1 MKKKLAFWNSLVII
15 LSVSFMLA
23 LGIFL
28 ARNTLINEATSHT
41 ISLTHAYKE
50 AFTGDTSSLV
60 VKDENVRETIIL
72 SNGDVLWD
80 SEEDASKLASH
91 KNREEVIAALND
103 EPKAV
108 IRSSESVGIKYIYY
122 AETKEISST
131 IYIIRIAT
139 KMSSLNSFL
148 SSYIPWMVLA
158 ATASLSL
165 SILGIF
171 TISSHSLKPLKEM
184 EMNLSKIKKGEQL
197 SPILFTEHDELGNM
211 LKDIDDISKDL
222 SDTMNKLKQEEEK
235 MSLLLSNLPN
245 PILAIGKGNE
255 IVFANDAAKTLLGLI
270 GNIFPKNIVLKD
282 QEMFQKGYDGKI
294 YFVSSKEAKDYTLY
308 VLNDITVQMEME
320 KQRKEFVD
328 AASHEL
334 KTPLTSIR
342 GFNELIELS
351 SDNPKIKEYTTKI
364 KESST
369 RMLSVIQ
376 DMLSISSLEEEK
388 VTDAK
393 EINVAPIVE
402 EIIKRLSLMAKERK
416 VKVSL
421 KGDIKLKVEEKDIER
436 IFKNLLENAILYNV
450 PNGKVDV
457 SFTKDFVEISD
468 TGIGIPEKDQERVFE
483 RFYRVDKSHSRQNGG
498 TGLGLAIVK
507 HAVLKYNWKIKLTSR
522 LGYGTTIKI
531 FFN

>member
-1 MKKKLAFWNSLVII
+1 MKKKLAFWNSLIII

-28 ARNTLINEATSHT
+28 AKNTLINEATTHT
-41 ISLTHAYKE
+41 IALTHAYKD
-50 AFTGDTSSLV
+50 AFNGDTSSLV
-60 VKDENVRETIIL
+60 INDENIRETIIL

-80 SEEDASKLASH
+80 SEEEASKLASH
-91 KNREEVIAALND
+91 KNREEVVAALKG

-108 IRSSESVGIKYIYY
+108 IRSSESIGVKYIYY

-131 IYIIRIAT
+131 IYVVRIAT

-148 SSYIPWMVLA
+148 SSYIPWMILA

-165 SILGIF
+165 SIAGIF
-171 TISSHSLKPLKEM
+171 FISSRSLKPLKEM
-184 EMNLSKIKKGEQL
+184 ETNLSKIKNGEQL
-197 SPILFTEHDELGNM
+197 SPILVSEHDELGTM

-222 SDTMNKLKQEEEK
+222 SDTMNKLKSEEEK
-235 MSLLLSNLPN
+235 ISLLLSNLPN
-245 PILAIGKGNE
+245 PIVAIGKNNE
-255 IVFANDAAKTLLGLI
+255 IVFANDAAKTLLGLV
-270 GNIFPKNIVLKD
+270 GNVFPTSILLKD
-282 QEMFQKGYDGKI
+282 QETFRKGFDGKI
-294 YFVSSKEAKDYTLY
+294 YFISSKEAKDYTLY

-334 KTPLTSIR
+334 KTPLTSIN
-342 GFNELIELS
+342 GFNELIDLS
-351 SDNPKIKEYTTKI
+351 SNDPKVKEYTKKI

-376 DMLSISSLEEEK
+376 DMLSISSLEEEQ
-388 VTDAK
+388 VTETK
-393 EINVAPIVE
+393 EINLAPAIS
-402 EIIKRLSLMAKERK
+402 EIIKRLSLLAEERH
-416 VKVSL
+416 VKINL
-421 KGDIKLKVEEKDIER
+421 EGDIKIKIEEKDLDR
-436 IFKNLLENAILYNV
+436 IFKNLLENAIIYNV
-450 PNGKVDV
+450 PNGKVDIIL
-457 SFTKDFVEISD
+457 KDGVAEISD
-468 TGIGIPEKDQERVFE
+468 TGIGIAPKDQERVFE